1 MSYYFNKIVNG
12 KFSEVIEN
20 VTEELKKEGFRILTE
35 IDVQATFKRNL
46 NVDFQQYR
54 ILGACNPPLAYQAIQ
69 VEDHLGTILPCN
81 VIIQELNDGEVEV
94 TVLDPVAYLQAIV
107 NPELGQIT
115 RQVRTQLIS
124 VIDHL
129 SISEN
134 SNQRKRDKNTR

>member
-1 MSYYFNKIVNG
+1 MNYYFNKIVNG

-20 VTEELKKEGFRILTE
+20 VTEELKKKGFGILTE
-35 IDVQATFKRNL
+35 IDVQATFKRDL
-46 NVDFQQYR
+46 NVDFQKYR

-69 VEDHLGTILPCN
+69 VDNHLGTILPCN

-94 TVLDPVAYLQAIV
+94 SVLDPVAHLQAIV
-107 NPELGQIT
+107 NPELGLIS

-134 SNQRKRDKNTR
+134 SNQRKKDKNTR